1 MPHSSDPECTLHR
14 TSHVPAVSL
23 TASIDAVMLIIRLS
37 ARYGPLM
44 FRHDA
49 MAESVQPLCRPVG
62 SIALSESDVKLGE
75 IAGCEY
81 WIDASAIARLG
92 QGAYLLDVLNPSVTP
107 HGTPA
112 LTDRFVLRPQAG

>member
-1 MPHSSDPECTLHR
+1 
-14 TSHVPAVSL
+14 
-23 TASIDAVMLIIRLS
+23 MLIIRLS

-44 FRHDA
+44 FRHGA
-49 MAESVQPLCRPVG
+49 MAESVQPLCRPIG
-62 SIALSESDVKLGE
+62 SIALGESDVKLGE

-81 WIDASAIARLG
+81 WLDASTFAQLG
-92 QGAYLLDVLNPSVTP
+92 EGAYLLDVLNPSVTP